1 MPRPILP
8 ALAAAMALAA
18 PAASQPAAPAAPAA
32 LLSVRDVMRHVVNPA
47 AERFWKGGGTIS
59 TEAGVEDRT
68 PTTDASW
75 TEMAD
80 AAAALQEAGNLLMM
94 NGRARDQDAWM
105 KFARQLNAAGV
116 QAVAAAQA
124 KDGDKAFEA
133 GSAVYD
139 ACFNCHARYIP
150 RPKNSLWKQ
159 P

>member
-1 MPRPILP
+1 MARPIVL
-8 ALAAAMALAA
+8 ALVASAVLAA
-18 PAASQPAAPAAPAA
+18 PAASQPAGA
-32 LLSVRDVMRHVVNPA
+32 LISVREVMRHIVNPA
-47 AERFWKGGGTIS
+47 AERYWKGGGTIS
-59 TEAGVEDRT
+59 TEAGVEDRR
-68 PTTDASW
+68 PTDDASW

-94 NGRARDQDAWM
+94 DGRARDQGPWM
-105 KFARQLNAAGV
+105 TFARELNAAGV

-139 ACFNCHARYIP
+139 ACFNCHAKYIP